1 MIHSCNPSPPLPRG
15 LSRLC
20 SGPAPN
26 PSREIEK
33 LSTLSLLN
41 VASYLAMLFDAQ
53 QGMQHVVCHGGT
65 WSAGRWSTPPRAGY
79 DAAVT
84 LWRLDRSCGN
94 PAAQQPLIGCA
105 SSYIAATRLASA
117 DSAT

>member
-15 LSRLC
+15 LTRLC

-41 VASYLAMLFDAQ
+41 VASYLAILFDAQ
-53 QGMQHVVCHGGT
+53 RDCRKTPGSKNVHENLPQQALKLPKCCQNVVRNT
-65 WSAGRWSTPPRAGY
+65 KNQ
-79 DAAVT
+79 AVFSVS
-84 LWRLDRSCGN
+84 L
-94 PAAQQPLIGCA
+94 PLFKNCF
-105 SSYIAATRLASA
+105 
-117 DSAT
+117 